1 MPSQSPGPSGSPGV
15 SPSALAEPGI
25 RADRIQIARLAI
37 DLPIVDGDGIDAPAD
52 KAAHYPGTGWPDGGT
67 NIYIYAH
74 ARPGLFLSLWGAIVG
89 DRVDLTLVDGSTRSY
104 VIDQVLPAVP
114 WDATEYLQPTNAEQ
128 LTLQTSTAP
137 AESAPRFVVVA
148 HPAP

>member
-1 MPSQSPGPSGSPGV
+1 M

-104 VIDQVLPAVP
+104 VVDQVLPAVP
-114 WDATEYLQPTNAEQ
+114 WDATEYLQPTDAEQ

-137 AESAPRFVVVA
+137 D
-148 HPAP
+148 